1 MDKSLKLGYAFEIVD
16 TVLDLQQSLRFYEQ
30 LGYRRVSEG
39 DAPTPH
45 AMLTDGIVRLT
56 LREGSAWKT
65 TLTYYVEN
73 LAERVAAFEQRGV
86 KFEDKGDA
94 GGRVTSATL
103 TDPNGMEV
111 NLVEAASS
119 EIYQPPG
126 TPVSAA
132 GQFGELSIETGDVQK
147 SLDFWTRLGFEPT
160 DYMPNPPVSWGS
172 IADGL
177 LMLGIYRKGHCPHT
191 IRTPSITYFE
201 ADMPERIRKLKQEGM
216 TFLEEIPGEN
226 GETGHAVAEAPEG
239 QLLFLFGF

>member
-16 TVLDLQQSLRFYEQ
+16 TVLDLKQSLRFYEQ
-30 LGYRRVSEG
+30 LGYKKVSESASP
-39 DAPTPH
+39 APR
-45 AMLTDGIVRLT
+45 AMLTDGIIRLS
-56 LREGSAWKT
+56 LREGSEWKT

-86 KFEDKGDA
+86 VFDDKREQDGHVA
-94 GGRVTSATL
+94 EATL

-111 NLVEAASS
+111 NLVEAAPSD
-119 EIYQPPG
+119 IYQPSG
-126 TPVSAA
+126 SPVSAA
-132 GQFGELSIETGDVQK
+132 GKFGELSIEAGDVRG
-147 SLDFWTRLGFEPT
+147 SIDFWTRLGFEPT
-160 DYMPNPPVSWGS
+160 PYMPDPPVAWGS

-177 LMLGIYRKGHCPHT
+177 LMLGIYGKGHCPHI

-216 TFLEEIPGEN
+216 TFLQELPGEN